1 MKVLHINSYY
11 SGSSFYKNIYD
22 EQINNGLDIDV
33 FVPVSSSLDLSGLKL
48 GDYTSIS
55 TNHGRYDR
63 MLFHLKHNKIYKDI
77 KQKYEIN
84 GYSIIHAHSLFSNG
98 YIAMKLKQDYGIPYV
113 VAVRN
118 TDVNTFF
125 KYLLYLRKLGVKI
138 LKNADK
144 IIFLSEPYKKIVI
157 ENYVPMNLNEDILN
171 KAEVIPNGID
181 DFWFENKEISKNCP
195 NNDHLN
201 LLYVGVINKNKNL
214 ITIIRA
220 IELLFKRGYNVTFTI
235 VGRIE
240 KDVIYQEIKDLPY
253 VNYIPP
259 KQRKELIGIYR
270 ANDIFVMPSK
280 TETFGLVY
288 AEAMSQGLPV
298 IYSKGQGFDGQF
310 EEGEVGY
317 SVRYNSAE
325 EIAEK
330 IINIMNN
337 YRAISNNCIKMVKK
351 FKWDTITQKY
361 LDIYERSRSTN
372 LENWRNNLII

>member
-22 EQINNGLDIDV
+22 EQINSGLDIDV

-55 TNHGRYDR
+55 ANHGRYDR

-77 KQKYEIN
+77 KQKYEIK

-144 IIFLSEPYKKIVI
+144 IIFLSEPYKKMVI
-157 ENYVPMNLNEDILN
+157 ENYVPMNLNEEILN

-181 DFWFENKEISKNCP
+181 DFWFKNKEISKNCP
-195 NNDHLN
+195 NNGDLN

-214 ITIIRA
+214 ITTIRA

-240 KDVIYQEIKDLPY
+240 EDVLYQQIKDLPY
-253 VNYIPP
+253 VKYVPP
-259 KQRKELIGIYR
+259 KQRKEIIGIYR

-317 SVRYNSAE
+317 SVRYNSSE
-325 EIAEK
+325 EIVEK
-330 IINIMNN
+330 ILIIMNN
-337 YRAISNNCIKMVKK
+337 YRAISEKCTKMVEK

-361 LDIYERSRSTN
+361 LDIYKRSRSTN
-372 LENWRNNLII
+372 LEN